1 LGAGRRLQTDYYPF
15 RRDGKAKVIA
25 VDENRS
31 AMREVSDAFLLQM
44 AEVSGALFGLFLVGM
59 LFYVE
64 TGFRRL
70 GSERDVVVP
79 YFRASTR
86 IVLLL
91 FAVPLALSFTL
102 VVLEDT
108 WSTVLFAVLSLA
120 LVATNLD
127 TAGRIDEVRRLTGS
141 KVLLA
146 NEIAG
151 TIGVVLIVLLPWILG
166 GIDPTREDL
175 TWSILISFATAFL
188 SLATLLLSVFDIAGS
203 HQE

>member
-1 LGAGRRLQTDYYPF
+1 
-15 RRDGKAKVIA
+15 
-25 VDENRS
+25 
-31 AMREVSDAFLLQM
+31 MREVSDAFLLQM

-59 LFYVE
+59 LFFVE

-70 GSERDVVVP
+70 GPERDVVVP

-86 IVLLL
+86 VVLLL
-91 FAVPLALSFTL
+91 FAIPLALSFAL

-108 WSTVLFAVLSLA
+108 WTTVLFAVLSVA

-127 TAGRIDEVRRLTGS
+127 TAARIQEVQKLTGS
-141 KVLLA
+141 RVLLA
-146 NEIAG
+146 NEVAG
-151 TIGVVLIVLLPWILG
+151 TVGVVLIVLLPWILG

-203 HQE
+203 RHE

>member
-1 LGAGRRLQTDYYPF
+1 
-15 RRDGKAKVIA
+15 
-25 VDENRS
+25 
-31 AMREVSDAFLLQM
+31 MREVSDAFLLQM

-59 LFYVE
+59 LFFVE

-70 GSERDVVVP
+70 GPERDVVVP

-86 IVLLL
+86 VVLLL
-91 FAVPLALSFTL
+91 FAIPLALSFAL
-102 VVLEDT
+102 VVLENT
-108 WSTVLFAVLSLA
+108 WTTVLFAVLSLA

-127 TAGRIDEVRRLTGS
+127 TAARIQEVQKLTGS
-141 KVLLA
+141 RVLLA
-146 NEIAG
+146 NEVGG
-151 TIGVVLIVLLPWILG
+151 TVGVVLIVLLPWILG

-203 HQE
+203 RHE

>member
-1 LGAGRRLQTDYYPF
+1 LGAGRRLQTDYPF
-15 RRDGKAKVIA
+15 RPTGKAKVIA

-59 LFYVE
+59 LFFVE

-70 GSERDVVVP
+70 GPERDVVVP

-86 IVLLL
+86 VVLLL
-91 FAVPLALSFTL
+91 FAIPLALSFAL

-108 WSTVLFAVLSLA
+108 WTTVLFAVLSVA

-127 TAGRIDEVRRLTGS
+127 TAARIQEVQKLTGS
-141 KVLLA
+141 RVLLA

-151 TIGVVLIVLLPWILG
+151 TVGVVLIVLLPWILG

-188 SLATLLLSVFDIAGS
+188 SLATLLLSVFDIAGAR
-203 HQE
+203 HQ